1 MALEVESAET
11 AVGGRVAMT
20 ADEVALTMS
29 QRQKDAG
36 RVQRG
41 ERDVARPLD
50 ASGPLG
56 RKEKAP
62 PLNGFS
68 GTSKECWHD

>member
-36 RVQRG
+36 RVQVTR
-41 ERDVARPLD
+41 ER
-50 ASGPLG
+50 
-56 RKEKAP
+56 K
-62 PLNGFS
+62 
-68 GTSKECWHD
+68 